1 MSDDGTERPESYQVG
16 EQVFKTVIRSAP
28 REPLPD
34 ENRGSWYCPCAEP
47 RHEGLVRYFMDE
59 YGLERFYDLGAG
71 DLRLSAALAED
82 YEVIAYETNEL
93 LAEYAYEQHGN
104 PDIELRTTDYYGHWA
119 SMNGR
124 NALFAAIGRTNELP
138 DTPRNGI
145 GLEGA
150 DEVRVIFGE
159 SFRPE
164 WSQDTASDRSKGG
177 DAQ

>member
-1 MSDDGTERPESYQVG
+1 MSGTDRTKSYQVG
-16 EQVFKTVIRSAP
+16 EQVFKAVIRSAP
-28 REPLPD
+28 REPIPD

-47 RHEGLVRYFMDE
+47 HHESLIRHFMDE

-82 YEVIAYETNEL
+82 YEVVAYETNEL
-93 LAEYAYEQHGN
+93 LAEYAYDQHGE
-104 PDIELRTTDYYGHWA
+104 PDIDLRTTDYYAHWA

-138 DTPRNGI
+138 NVPRSGI

-150 DEVRVIFGE
+150 DELRVTFGE
-159 SFRPE
+159 SFQTKR
-164 WSQDTASDRSKGG
+164 SVDTGTKQSGG
-177 DAQ
+177 QTND